1 MHSHD
6 KASDYDHAVLTWVLT
21 GIGTVASLIA
31 LYEFLEQRR
40 RRNVS
45 WRKVDQLVIRLIDDI
60 ESSSFT
66 PDLILG
72 VGRGGSLIAAMLATN
87 MEGRIQLACLDTE
100 FDHDEP
106 GRKNVILRRTDLVPP
121 LAGRDL
127 LVVVAELYSGQDLR
141 AAVDF
146 VETQGTN
153 CFKSLALLSGPG
165 SVIRPD
171 FNGMTTKHEPLA
183 PWRINNAGKRLGG
196 RI

>member
-1 MHSHD
+1 M
-6 KASDYDHAVLTWVLT
+6 LTWILT

-45 WRKVDQLVIRLIDDI
+45 WRKVEQLVRRLIEDI
-60 ESSSFT
+60 EISSFT
-66 PDLILG
+66 PNLILG
-72 VGRGGSLIAAMLATN
+72 VGRGGSIIAAMLATN
-87 MEGRIQLACLDTE
+87 MEGRIQLALLDTE
-100 FDHDEP
+100 FVHDQP
-106 GRKNVILRRTDLVPP
+106 GRKNVILRRPDLVPP
-121 LAGRDL
+121 LAGRDV

-153 CFKSLALLSGPG
+153 CFRSLALLSGPV

-171 FNGMTTKHEPLA
+171 FNGMKTKHEPLA
-183 PWRINNAGKRLGG
+183 PWRITDAGKRVGG